1 MRNKTVYEANPSA
14 LIWMGILC
22 QRREGINV
30 TNERMRR
37 KAAMDSNVK
46 HSGMHRKPA
55 MDSNVNYSGSGAL
68 L

>member
-1 MRNKTVYEANPSA
+1 
-14 LIWMGILC
+14 MGILC

-30 TNERMRR
+30 TNERMHR

-46 HSGMHRKPA
+46 HSGMRRKPA
-55 MDSNVNYSGSGAL
+55 MDSNVKHSGSGAL